1 MRIVTGHLKG
11 RPIPFNPRR
20 QGRIRLTSSM
30 LKEAVFAMLG
40 GDLSGQ
46 AFLDLCSGCGQ
57 IGLEAHSRGAGVTL
71 NEPDR
76 RRHGCLASLL
86 RDWSLHEIELCC
98 QKAQSLIPRFQSEER
113 RFHVVYLDPPYHGRW
128 HGAPL
133 CLSLLELLGRSDVL
147 EPDGLVL
154 AQHQAELELPETPG
168 RLACVKERR
177 YGDTTLS
184 IYREGGG

>member
-1 MRIVTGHLKG
+1 
-11 RPIPFNPRR
+11 
-20 QGRIRLTSSM
+20 M

-40 GDLSGQ
+40 GSLDGQ

-57 IGLEAHSRGAGVTL
+57 IGLEAHSRGARVTM

-76 RRHGCLASLL
+76 RRHGCLQTLL
-86 RDWSLHEIELCC
+86 RDWSLHGLELCC
-98 QKAQSLIPRFQSEER
+98 QKAQSLIPRFQVEQR

-128 HGAPL
+128 RGAPL
-133 CLSLLELLGRSDVL
+133 SLALLELLGGSDLL

-154 AQHQAELELPETPG
+154 AQHQSDLELPADPG
-168 RLACVKERR
+168 RFARVKERR

-184 IYREGGG
+184 VYRGPSGSPDQSPATG